1 MRYPYTCLCLSRL
14 PYILRHPS
22 NQATPRCSPS
32 LSDLAAECGIEGID
46 AIPSRSREE
55 ETPAALPEKEET
67 SPEAEEEQE
76 ERKLQSERRQNTH
89 MIRNVIIALIIADI
103 LFVLVVAFFLFVL

>member
-1 MRYPYTCLCLSRL
+1 MKWKKFRLSTTGKAED
-14 PYILRHPS
+14 IVI
-22 NQATPRCSPS
+22 AT
-32 LSDLAAECGIEGID
+32 LAECGIEGID